1 MKTVI
6 DCTQIQTRAQ
16 LHDALQNA
24 LSLPDLYGRNLDAL
38 ADCLG
43 DIRGDTQLVLQQFGV
58 LKDRLGFY
66 AHTLEI
72 VLRRA
77 CEDND
82 HLTVTYTEL
91 DT

>member
-1 MKTVI
+1 MKAMI
-6 DCTQIQTRAQ
+6 DCNTISTRGA
-16 LHDALQNA
+16 LHDALQDA
-24 LSLPDLYGRNLDAL
+24 LSLPAWYGRNLDAL

-43 DIRGDTQLVLQQFGV
+43 DIREETELEFLDYPL

-77 CEDND
+77 CEDNPRL
-82 HLTVTYTEL
+82 HICYSETGI
-91 DT
+91 